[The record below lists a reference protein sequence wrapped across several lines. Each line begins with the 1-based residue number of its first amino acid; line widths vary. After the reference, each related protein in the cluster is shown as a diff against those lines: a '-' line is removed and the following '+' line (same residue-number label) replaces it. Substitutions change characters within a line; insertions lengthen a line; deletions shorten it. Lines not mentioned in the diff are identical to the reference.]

1 MYADYQMT
9 GKVTDGATIVLAQ
22 GSAVPYHAALAWQH
36 DTADLVR
43 SDDHFEALALIEHAP
58 VYTMGRRGG
67 RAALLVPVEMLRAPI
82 VDTERGG
89 DITWHGPGQL
99 VGYPILNLRRRGLRA
114 ADYVRLLE
122 AALIEALA
130 DLGVNADVA
139 PGRPGVWVGS
149 AKIAAIGVAIRG
161 GVSMHGFALNVSPDL
176 AWFEAITPCG
186 LADATVTSLAAELP
200 TPPSMD
206 AVVEAV
212 RRALERRLAST
223 LAPVTAPFPEAA
235 PA

>member
-1 MYADYQMT
+1 MT
-9 GKVTDGATIVLAQ
+9 DRSTIVLVQ

-36 DTADLVR
+36 EAADLVR
-43 SDDHFEALALIEHAP
+43 RDGGCEALALIEHAP

-67 RAALLVPVEMLRAPI
+67 RASLLVPVEELRAPV

-89 DITWHGPGQL
+89 DLTWHGPGQL

-122 AALIEALA
+122 ASVIEAL
-130 DLGVNADVA
+130 DDVGLA
-139 PGRPGVWVGS
+139 AEVVAGRPGVWVGD

-161 GVSMHGFALNVSPDL
+161 GVSMHGFALNVAPDL
-176 AWFEAITPCG
+176 TWFDAITPCG

-200 TPPSMD
+200 EAPTMD
-206 AVVEAV
+206 VVIEAV
-212 RRALERRLAST
+212 RAALGRRLSST
-223 LAPVTAPFPEAA
+223 FDPLTSPFTEAV